1 MSKNNRKGSGNAG
14 GREPWNRVDPAGA
27 SDGDIQRVHDE
38 LVHDKE
44 TPREGFSPVPIFLV
58 LLIST
63 LIVFCG
69 IYMVWRSDDFDQ
81 LGYDETRRRFAWEK
95 TEGPVAEAPALQIGQ
110 RVFNQTCA
118 ACHQQNGQGIPGVFP
133 PLDGSPWVVGDEGA
147 MIRIVLHGL
156 TGQIE
161 RDGQTYN
168 GVMPPFGQ
176 LPDEQLAAVLTY
188 VRQAWQNEA
197 SEVTPGQ
204 VAEVRAE
211 VGQRGPWQAEELR
224 QQFPDQ

>member
-1 MSKNNRKGSGNAG
+1 MSKNNRKDSGNAG
-14 GREPWNRVDPAGA
+14 GRGSWNRVDPAGA

-58 LLIST
+58 LLISG

-81 LGYDETRRRFAWEK
+81 LGYDETRRRFAWESE
-95 TEGPVAEAPALQIGQ
+95 EGPVAGPPGPQVGQ
-110 RVFNQTCA
+110 RIFNQNCA
-118 ACHQQNGQGIPGVFP
+118 ACHQQNGQGVPGAFP
-133 PLDGSPWVVGDEGA
+133 PLVGAPWAVGDEAA
-147 MIRIVLHGL
+147 MIRIVMHGL
-156 TGQIE
+156 TGEIE

-176 LPDEQLAAVLTY
+176 LPDDQLAAVLTY
-188 VRQAWQNEA
+188 VRQAWENDA
-197 SEVTPGQ
+197 SEVTPEQ
-204 VAEVRAE
+204 VAEVRAA
-211 VGQRGPWQAEELR
+211 VGSRGPWDAAELR
-224 QQFPDQ
+224 AEFPDE